1 MMNNK
6 LRDLVIKLYDTL
18 YDEAASRCETGVVR
32 IRRPF
37 NTLKDLKKAHR
48 LSVEITDVLDANVA
62 GWPDEGTPGREA

>member
-6 LRDLVIKLYDTL
+6 LRDLVIQLYDTM
-18 YDEAASRCETGVVR
+18 YDEGGSRRSGSVFR

-48 LSVEITDVLDANVA
+48 LSVEITDVLGANVA
-62 GWPDEGTPGREA
+62 GWPDEGTPGREP

>member
-18 YDEAASRCETGVVR
+18 YDEAASRCGTGVVR

-37 NTLKDLKKAHR
+37 NALKDLKKAHR
-48 LSVEITDVLDANVA
+48 LSVEITDVLGANVA
-62 GWPDEGTPGREA
+62 GWPDEGTPGREP